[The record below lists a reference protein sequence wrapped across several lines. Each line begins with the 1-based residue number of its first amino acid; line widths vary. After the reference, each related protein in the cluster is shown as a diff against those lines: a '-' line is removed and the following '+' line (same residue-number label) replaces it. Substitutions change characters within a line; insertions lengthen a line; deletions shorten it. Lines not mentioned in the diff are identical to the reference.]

1 MGEFFHASSVQMS
14 CALRC
19 PQQLISPFWL
29 KPEVVFCKQS
39 KKSTK
44 QSEAALNSRE
54 NYKKWSVVQKNS
66 CDKVFSDQR
75 TFGQILD
82 EVLLVRKC
90 LFRADFEWFRNLSL
104 LCLFSRLKQQLVRR
118 WKGLAFSEVKVSSFQ
133 LDFTFFCDWVASFC
147 RCVVE
152 LEPEHALIFKAL
164 SFLGL

>member
-1 MGEFFHASSVQMS
+1 MMHQKFRKSQILGEFFHASSVQMS

-19 PQQLISPFWL
+19 PQQLISPFSSCVKKNGL

-118 WKGLAFSEVKVSSFQ
+118 WKGLAFSEAKVS
-133 LDFTFFCDWVASFC
+133 
-147 RCVVE
+147 
-152 LEPEHALIFKAL
+152 
-164 SFLGL
+164 